1 MSRPLAMWSR
11 RPAWSNDAVRG
22 WLRELAAELDRNE
35 AEHKALVRAL
45 RAALATAKEAG
56 G

>member
-1 MSRPLAMWSR
+1 MTKPLAR

-35 AEHKALVRAL
+35 AEHKALVHAL
-45 RAALATAKEAG
+45 RAALGSKR
-56 G
+56 